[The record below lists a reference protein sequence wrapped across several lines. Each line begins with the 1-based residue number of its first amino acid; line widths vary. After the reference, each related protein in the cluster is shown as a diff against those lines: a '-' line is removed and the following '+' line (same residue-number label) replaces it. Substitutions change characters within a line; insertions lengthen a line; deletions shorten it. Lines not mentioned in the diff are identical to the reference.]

1 MHAKPEKI
9 RVRRLKRQ
17 LKAAVSIGVALAAG
31 VFLACQKTVTEKVE
45 DARSADDALGGK
57 VNPDPP
63 GADKS
68 VIDVTLVDAAGT
80 TPSIVAPP
88 DAEALLAPL
97 PSDAGGKA
105 DALAKR
111 PPVVTKDGGKVDKRE
126 HRKGMPVPDNLLE

>member
-17 LKAAVSIGVALAAG
+17 VKAALSIGVALAAG
-31 VFLACQKTVTEKVE
+31 VFLACQKTVSDKIE
-45 DARSADDALGGK
+45 DARSADDAWK
-57 VNPDPP
+57 VNEPP
-63 GADKS
+63 PNGDKS

-80 TPSIVAPP
+80 TPNIVAPP
-88 DAEALLAPL
+88 DAEATLAPL

-111 PPVVTKDGGKVDKRE
+111 PVPTTKDGGKVDKRE